1 MIMMML
7 ATLASMGRRSL
18 EMGEYSISDISSL
31 NPRLAEAVKWYRA
44 IPSEPRKTIVTYNY
58 GAENLAE
65 DAASRLAEAVEP
77 NRAVP
82 EIRPIGGG
90 TKFRITYGGDWAEE
104 MRGAFEYACRIWEET
119 LPPCLPFTIHAEIA
133 ELDGANKNALSKAAY
148 AALDGIG
155 TAKSGLL
162 VPVAQIKR
170 VSLLESETG
179 MPASFGAALSRGK
192 NVHGSLFDES
202 TPDITLTYNK
212 SKLDEFDFT
221 LGEVAADKYDFV
233 TLVLRDIAYGLG
245 FGNRFSKNS
254 EDNALAAVAGAPTFY
269 ENRIWEALGSRDLQQ
284 AYANATSGYVDLGE
298 YRLYAPET
306 WSDGVSLKTFIPD
319 GSQIGALLTNEFAKG
334 YMHRGLDA
342 GAWHELTETLLN
354 WRTDGSSSTADAD
367 GTTETVMPYNGSISF
382 TFGDGAKSVLVEK
395 SRLKKMVLNSGNNPT
410 VEQMCRLLH
419 PFYKPDANA
428 CSGQGWTVAL
438 LLDDGQWDVV
448 YKNITTAPSD
458 QLDISMS
465 DLNFHYDKEK
475 YARNCDGHLRA
486 RVTQCKEVTDHY
498 YGPKMCYTIQYFNM
512 DYLPQT
518 IEMGVCELGASA
530 PAQQTLAAEPRAT
543 GSVNVKVGMRN
554 LEGITRVV
562 IEVKREGFRLPTRF
576 DVSDFNKGYFVT
588 TIDNDR
594 KTTFTAIGYNAN
606 GSTRS
611 LPITVNPVAAETQRF
626 TMNLTGDVIAL
637 SENLEGDVPLTSYMI
652 MPLQAKSTASVKEGS
667 LDGGNTI
674 SVAELPKGYYV
685 LTCSDAEGEKYSFK
699 FAR

>member
-1 MIMMML
+1 MRALLLVVML
-7 ATLASMGRRSL
+7 VATLASTARK
-18 EMGEYSISDISSL
+18 SIEI
-31 NPRLAEAVKWYRA
+31 
-44 IPSEPRKTIVTYNY
+44 YNY
-58 GAENLAE
+58 GADDLESAM
-65 DAASRLAEAVEP
+65 SPRLAVAAAP
-77 NRAVP
+77 NCTIS

-90 TKFRITYGGDWAEE
+90 TKFRITYGGEWTEE

-133 ELDGANKNALSKAAY
+133 EMRGENKNALSKATY
-148 AALDGIG
+148 AAFDSIG
-155 TAKSGLL
+155 ETKFGLL
-162 VPVAQIKR
+162 IPVAQIKR
-170 VSLLESETG
+170 VALMEFEIGSAAT
-179 MPASFGAALSRGK
+179 FGEALSY
-192 NVHGSLFDES
+192 VDDSYDFLFNES

-212 SKLDEFDFT
+212 AKLDEFDFT
-221 LGEVAADKYDFV
+221 LGEVAQDKYDFV

-245 FGNRFSKNS
+245 YGNRFRKHPAM
-254 EDNALAAVAGAPTFY
+254 DALMPIAGIPTFY
-269 ENRIWEALGSRDLQQ
+269 ENIIWGALGSKDLQV
-284 AYANATSGYVDLGE
+284 AYANATKGQVKLG
-298 YRLYAPET
+298 RLNLYAPQI
-306 WSDGVSLKTFIPD
+306 WSNELSLKTFIPD
-319 GSQIGALLTNEFAKG
+319 GSQIGGLLTNEFAKG
-334 YMHRGLDA
+334 YMHRGLDSDS
-342 GAWHELTETLLN
+342 WYNLTQVLLN
-354 WRTDGSSSTADAD
+354 WEADFLTGPGIPESEANGS
-367 GTTETVMPYNGSISF
+367 TESNMPYNGNVSF
-382 TFGDGAKSVLVEK
+382 DFSDNAKSLYVEK
-395 SRLKKMVLNSGNNPT
+395 SRLKAMGRSIEKNPT
-410 VEQMCRLLH
+410 VDEMCRLLH
-419 PFYKPDANA
+419 PFYRPEDDSYKD
-428 CSGQGWTVAL
+428 QGWTVAVL
-438 LLDDGQWDVV
+438 LNDGQWDVV
-448 YKNITTAPSD
+448 YSFITPFPRNK
-458 QLDISMS
+458 LNISMS

-518 IEMGVCELGASA
+518 IEMGVCELGESA

-562 IEVKREGFRLPTRF
+562 IEVKREGFRVPGRLNIP
-576 DVSDFNKGYFVT
+576 DFKKGYFVT
-588 TIDNDR
+588 SVDENR